1 MQPVL
6 DAARLARS
14 LTVVTSGAEIWRQLK
29 AYATAYGFHH
39 LAVLKPGD
47 ALPGRLE
54 GSILHTDAPAAFVDA
69 FDRADF
75 GQDDPVLA
83 RALADTEPFSLAAV
97 HASELSDK
105 QRSVFDWAMKT
116 LEINDGW
123 VFPIVYEG
131 GLKGVIVLGGQQ
143 PDMSPLMGSILHL
156 LAHSAFRRVED
167 LTTQGIAPKIHPLSA
182 REAECLRWVALGKTD
197 SEIAIILSISARTA
211 RFHIENAKRKLHV
224 ATRVQAV
231 AEALRLH
238 AIAA

>member
-29 AYATAYGFHH
+29 AFAMPYGFHH
-39 LAVLKPGD
+39 LVVLKRGD

-54 GSILHTDAPAAFVDA
+54 GSILHSDAPAFTDA
-69 FDRADF
+69 FDRADV

-83 RALADTEPFSLAAV
+83 RAMVDPEPFSLAAV

-105 QRSVFDWAMKT
+105 QRHVFDWAMKS
-116 LEINDGW
+116 LAIADGW
-123 VFPIVYEG
+123 VFPIVYDG
-131 GLKGVIVLGGQQ
+131 GLKGLVVLGGQQ

-167 LTTQGIAPKIHPLSA
+167 LTISGIAPKIHPLSA

>member
-29 AYATAYGFHH
+29 AFATPYGFHH
-39 LAVLKPGD
+39 LVVLKQSD

-54 GSILHTDAPAAFVDA
+54 GSVVHSDASAFIDA

-75 GQDDPVLA
+75 GQDDPVLS
-83 RALADTEPFSLAAV
+83 RALTDPEPFSLAAV
-97 HASELSDK
+97 HASALSDK
-105 QRSVFDWAMKT
+105 QRAAFDWSMKT
-116 LEINDGW
+116 FALNDGW
-123 VFPIVYEG
+123 VFPIIYDG
-131 GLKGVIVLGGQQ
+131 GLKGVVVLGGQQ
-143 PDMSPLMGSILHL
+143 PDMSPLIGSILHL

-167 LTTQGIAPKIHPLSA
+167 LTTAGIAPKLHPLSA